1 MPDPA
6 DLRRPPV
13 ATTWISALALGFAV
27 AVMAKRPLA
36 PARLPAQVGNAA
48 TSPARGKRQGAA
60 SPTELTARNWR
71 DILWRVFGEISKD
84 RVLAVAAGVTFYA
97 LLAIFPAVTA
107 LVSLYGLVADP
118 TTISDQLTALGGILP
133 SGALDIIGE
142 QVKHIA
148 AKPHSSLGFGF
159 VAGLAVA
166 LWSTNAGMK
175 ALFDALNVVYEEQ
188 EKRSFIKL
196 NAMSLL
202 CTLGALVVILLALG
216 AVVVI
221 PVVLNFVSL
230 GTAFEAVL
238 SLVRWPL
245 LLGLIVLALA
255 ILYRLGPSR
264 KAPQWRWVTWGS
276 GVAALGWVIGSMLF
290 SWYVAKFGTYNET
303 YGSLGAVIG
312 FMTWIWI
319 STTIV
324 LIGAEINAEM
334 EHEIT
339 ADTTVGTGQPRGRR
353 GAAMAD
359 KVAG

>member
-1 MPDPA
+1 
-6 DLRRPPV
+6 
-13 ATTWISALALGFAV
+13 
-27 AVMAKRPLA
+27 
-36 PARLPAQVGNAA
+36 
-48 TSPARGKRQGAA
+48 
-60 SPTELTARNWR
+60 
-71 DILWRVFGEISKD
+71 
-84 RVLAVAAGVTFYA
+84 
-97 LLAIFPAVTA
+97 
-107 LVSLYGLVADP
+107 
-118 TTISDQLTALGGILP
+118 
-133 SGALDIIGE
+133 
-142 QVKHIA
+142 
-148 AKPHSSLGFGF
+148 
-159 VAGLAVA
+159 
-166 LWSTNAGMK
+166 
-175 ALFDALNVVYEEQ
+175 
-188 EKRSFIKL
+188 
-196 NAMSLL
+196 MSLL

-255 ILYRLGPSR
+255 VLYRLGPSR

-334 EHEIT
+334 EHEIA
-339 ADTTVGTGQPRGRR
+339 ADTTVGAGQPRGRR